1 MKRTFLS
8 FVLMAGALAAQAVK
22 AHAESMRFLQ
32 QAGANVIAQ
41 GDIDESTVAAF
52 NAYKNAHPGVRRVVF
67 DSMGGSVLEALA
79 LGRAIRQARLD
90 TYVGGTYKAPGDGF
104 TAANLES
111 MGECYSACVYAFA
124 GGMHRFFD
132 ATGGVMGIHQ
142 FEFVGNRTGDQTANE
157 GTAQFLMTAIGVY
170 LDEMGVS
177 RHLLD
182 WAALVPPNTIQPLP
196 RAMAERFQLDNI
208 GDRTAPSLPQANS
221 ATDRSDLDQTSEP
234 KPQPPINAD
243 SEITSELWSEVQRWI
258 ASNRQG
264 DLERYRTFYGDWL
277 DRYYDRT
284 NVPVDE
290 VIRIVGKGLG
300 YTAREITA
308 SNPSFRALGNQDIQV
323 DYDKAYRFSGPNLRL
338 NQGKVK
344 ATLRFRRTGTGWKIT
359 SEFDRETCWSTLMR
373 DPFLQSPPGTCGTSS
388 D

>member
-170 LDEMGVS
+170 LDEMVVWQLAEFREKRAVADLRRVAGFNPAKNTGPPLNRTRERLVK
-177 RHLLD
+177 LAKD
-182 WAALVPPNTIQPLP
+182 AL
-196 RAMAERFQLDNI
+196 A
-208 GDRTAPSLPQANS
+208 
-221 ATDRSDLDQTSEP
+221 
-234 KPQPPINAD
+234 K
-243 SEITSELWSEVQRWI
+243 
-258 ASNRQG
+258 
-264 DLERYRTFYGDWL
+264 LEG
-277 DRYYDRT
+277 
-284 NVPVDE
+284 
-290 VIRIVGKGLG
+290 
-300 YTAREITA
+300 
-308 SNPSFRALGNQDIQV
+308 
-323 DYDKAYRFSGPNLRL
+323 
-338 NQGKVK
+338 
-344 ATLRFRRTGTGWKIT
+344 
-359 SEFDRETCWSTLMR
+359 
-373 DPFLQSPPGTCGTSS
+373 
-388 D
+388 